1 MVNWPAVT
9 AVFSVY
15 CAGVIIPGP
24 NFVAVAHKAVSATT
38 AHALMLVAGIV
49 VVNLFWATCAI
60 LGIGAVFSLLPW
72 LAFVVKCLGAGYL
85 VWFGMRLIFASG
97 KPPTLNARAGQ
108 MPSLR
113 SAFKQGVA
121 TNIANPKS
129 VAFYAAIFSAAAPS
143 HVEFETLAAMLAM
156 VGLVSSAW
164 YALIATALSRPR
176 IAGAYASK
184 KKAIDRVCGA
194 VIVMLGVRQMSR

>member
-1 MVNWPAVT
+1 
-9 AVFSVY
+9 
-15 CAGVIIPGP
+15 
-24 NFVAVAHKAVSATT
+24 
-38 AHALMLVAGIV
+38 
-49 VVNLFWATCAI
+49 
-60 LGIGAVFSLLPW
+60 
-72 LAFVVKCLGAGYL
+72 
-85 VWFGMRLIFASG
+85 MR
-97 KPPTLNARAGQ
+97 
-108 MPSLR
+108 SLR

-143 HVEFETLAAMLAM
+143 NVEVETFAAMLAM

-194 VIVMLGVRQMSR
+194 VIVMLGVRQMIR

>member
-38 AHALMLVAGIV
+38 AHALMLVGGIV

-97 KPPTLNARAGQ
+97 KPPALNARARPDAQPAKRLQTGRRNQ
-108 MPSLR
+108 HRQPQVSRVLR
-113 SAFKQGVA
+113 RDLFRCRTQ
-121 TNIANPKS
+121 PC
-129 VAFYAAIFSAAAPS
+129 
-143 HVEFETLAAMLAM
+143 
-156 VGLVSSAW
+156 
-164 YALIATALSRPR
+164 
-176 IAGAYASK
+176 
-184 KKAIDRVCGA
+184 RV
-194 VIVMLGVRQMSR
+194 